1 MNKEVFFLVL
11 NSMIKSLSDIDPS
24 IISDKST
31 RELVQQLLNIL
42 ECQQA
47 EISKLKKENQCLK
60 DEINRLKGEQGK
72 PDIKPNSGNKN
83 KDISSGGRERGK
95 GKKGKKTTEEKLK
108 IDKTITV
115 EIDTSKLPK
124 DIVFKGFQERVCQD
138 IKFER
143 HNICYKLP
151 IYYSPSEN
159 KTYCGELPSDK
170 SYHSNGLKSFIIL
183 MNKICDVTSSKL
195 LLLLKSMGI
204 KISAGSL
211 SSILLAHTAAA
222 VAEKEAILKAGL
234 AHSYAQTD
242 ITGARVQG
250 QNHYTHIICNEYF
263 TIYSTLNG
271 KSILD
276 VLTAFQ
282 GLANKKNLLLCY
294 NEECIALLKKEKV
307 SKSFL
312 LSLSEYFK
320 EGDIY
325 CLEDFEKFIK
335 QKIPDLF
342 QKKNIF
348 KKVKLSFA
356 LSYYHLQNDFLKVNC
371 LLSDNAPEYRRI
383 ASHHALCWVHDAR
396 PYNKI
401 TPHIKI
407 HRDYLTSFQSKY
419 WDFYDQLLD
428 YKLQPSQERA
438 TELSLAFDALFTT
451 STGFHLLDKQIE
463 KTYNNKQKLL
473 QVLQFP
479 EIPLHNNLAE
489 LGARRQVR
497 KRDIS
502 LHTMTQEGT
511 QNQDAFLS
519 IGQTAMQLGVDVF
532 KYLKEFLAHKIETPL
547 ASIILQK
554 IAQKKYTTA
563 F

>member
-1 MNKEVFFLVL
+1 
-11 NSMIKSLSDIDPS
+11 MITSLSDIDPS
-24 IISDKST
+24 LISDQAT
-31 RELVQQLLNIL
+31 RELLVQLLNIL
-42 ECQQA
+42 ESQQA
-47 EISKLKKENQCLK
+47 EIETLKRKNQSLK
-60 DEINRLKGEQGK
+60 DENNRLKGEQGK
-72 PDIKPNSGNKN
+72 PDIKPNTGNKN
-83 KDISSGGRERGK
+83 KDISSGGKEQGK
-95 GKKGKKTTEEKLK
+95 RKARQQAVTKKALK
-108 IDKTITV
+108 IDKTITI
-115 EIDTSKLPK
+115 EMDISKLPK
-124 DIVFKGFQERVCQD
+124 DAIFKGFQERICQD

-143 HNICYKLP
+143 HNICYKYP
-151 IYYSPSEN
+151 VYYSVSEN

-183 MNKICDVTSSKL
+183 MNKVCDVTSSKL
-195 LLLLKSMGI
+195 LLLLKSMGLR
-204 KISAGSL
+204 ISAGSL
-211 SSILLAHTAAA
+211 SAILLSHTAEA
-222 VAEKEAILKAGL
+222 VAEKQAILKAGL
-234 AHSYAQTD
+234 GHSYAQTD
-242 ITGARVQG
+242 ITGARVHG

-282 GLANKKNLLLCY
+282 GLDNKKNLLLTY
-294 NEECIALLKKEKV
+294 NSECIGLLEKEKV
-307 SKSFL
+307 SKAFL
-312 LSLSEYFK
+312 LSLSVHFK

-325 CLEDFEKFIK
+325 SLEKFEKFIK

-371 LLSDNAPEYRRI
+371 LVSDNAPEYRRI
-383 ASHHALCWVHDAR
+383 AAHHALCWVHDAR

-401 TPHIKI
+401 SPHIKI
-407 HRDYLTSFQSKY
+407 HQEYLASFQSKY
-419 WDFYDQLLD
+419 WAFYDQLLD
-428 YKLQPSQERA
+428 YKEQPSQKRA
-438 TELSLAFDALFTT
+438 AELSLEFEALFVGN
-451 STGFHLLDKQIE
+451 TGFFLLDKQIE
-463 KTYNNKQKLL
+463 KTCNNKNKLL

-479 EIPLHNNLAE
+479 EIPLHNNLSE

-502 LHTMTQEGT
+502 LHTMTEEGT
-511 QNQDAFLS
+511 KNQDAFLS

-532 KYLKEFLAHKIETPL
+532 KYLKDFISNNIETSL
-547 ASIILQK
+547 AQIISQRRIQNQNTL
-554 IAQKKYTTA
+554 T